1 MVLRANDLK
10 IANTY
15 FQQIGKH
22 KTTYQKENNTD
33 TERYCELDHCL
44 VRKQWSNSAI
54 DMHPDPHTNIKT
66 DHKMIAIK
74 LRQKLK
80 AREEPNREPTLKGT
94 KPEKEGQSKE
104 ETLDN
109 YNAKFREL
117 IVEAWD
123 NEEYNKDD
131 LYKLTE
137 EAAQHSFDKP
147 KTREII

>member
-44 VRKQWSNSAI
+44 VRKQWSNSVI
-54 DMHPDPHTNIKT
+54 DMQSDPHTSINT

-80 AREEPNREPTLKGT
+80 AREEPNREPTLKGI

-104 ETLDN
+104 
-109 YNAKFREL
+109 
-117 IVEAWD
+117 
-123 NEEYNKDD
+123 
-131 LYKLTE
+131 
-137 EAAQHSFDKP
+137 
-147 KTREII
+147 